1 MLVQQNAKRGMTRP
15 MRFRIGLL
23 LGFGLGY
30 YLGTMAGRQ
39 RYEQINRMIRKAKR
53 SDAYEVATDKAKAVV
68 DLGVERAKDVVEDK
82 FGHSNGEPSP
92 AGPYTSSR

>member
-1 MLVQQNAKRGMTRP
+1 MLVHRNANRGMTP
-15 MRFRIGLL
+15 AMRFRIGLL

-39 RYEQINRMIRKAKR
+39 RYEQINRMIRKVKG

-82 FGHSNGEPSP
+82 FGHHNGEPSP

>member
-1 MLVQQNAKRGMTRP
+1 

-30 YLGTMAGRQ
+30 YLGSMAGRQ
-39 RYEQINRMIRKAKR
+39 RYEQINRMIGKVKR
-53 SDAYEVATDKAKAVV
+53 SDAYEVATDKARAVV

-82 FGHSNGEPSP
+82 FGGSGNGESAP
-92 AGPYTSSR
+92 ASPYTSSK